1 MRLLKHWR
9 FVLLTL
15 VAMTALAAFSACGD
29 DDEGDDGGQTAAAT
43 TPAESPSGDE
53 RIDGGEL
60 TIQGNEFQSLDPHF
74 SSFAQDISLHR
85 MLWRGLYSLDTDNV
99 PVPAMAATDPD
110 VSADGKT
117 VTVTLQDGLTWSDGD
132 ELLAEDFVA
141 GILRTCNP
149 VNAGE
154 YQYVLTN
161 IIGCDAYYNAAA
173 GPDGEAGTADDL
185 TLDDASL
192 QPLHDAV
199 GVSAVDDLT
208 VEFSLNEPQPTF
220 PIILSLWMTFPVP
233 THLEPFA
240 SATPGTPGDWG
251 TDPAAL
257 AYNGPYVLD
266 SYTPQDQVELSP
278 NPSWSADY
286 SPVGKAPTLDKL
298 TIKFIDDLSQAAN
311 AYRNDELQATD
322 TDLTQLEA
330 LRSDFPDEYFKFLA
344 PSTRGVEIN
353 LDREPLDNV
362 DVRLALSRAIDRA
375 ALNVA
380 AVQGGNEPTTSWLP
394 EVTGGHPPDEFDD
407 IIGFNETEAKAALE
421 RAGYP
426 DGAGF
431 PTLEILVGDSPQ
443 AQAVAAFL
451 QESYRTILNI
461 ETTIA
466 VVDSPTR
473 SSRFREEQFDLFPGG
488 WIQDYP
494 DPENWIIGL
503 FDTPGTLNH
512 YNCSDP
518 AIDALVEA
526 ARFNTDD
533 TERRQQYLDAN
544 EIISTTMCGIAPYWH
559 ENNHWMRKTNVVGI
573 SENMTGQDGAM
584 GGDWAAESWGLSQ

>member
-1 MRLLKHWR
+1 MSSFKYWR
-9 FVLLTL
+9 L
-15 VAMTALAAFSACGD
+15 VAVSLFAITALLAFSACGD
-29 DDEGDDGGQTAAAT
+29 DDEGGGGDGDTPGATTAAA
-43 TPAESPSGDE
+43 GDGE
-53 RIDGGEL
+53 RIAGGDL
-60 TIQGNEFQSLDPHF
+60 IIQGNEFQSLDPHF

-85 MLWRGLYSLDTDNV
+85 MLWRGLYSLDTDNN
-99 PVPAMAATDPD
+99 PVPAMAESDPE
-110 VSADGKT
+110 VSADGTT
-117 VTVTLQDGLTWSDGD
+117 VTVTLREGLTWSDGD
-132 ELLAEDFVA
+132 DLLAEDFVA
-141 GILRTCNP
+141 GFLRTCNP

-161 IIGCDAYYNAAA
+161 IVGCDDYYNAAA

-199 GVSAVDDLT
+199 GVTAPDDLT
-208 VEFSLNEPQPTF
+208 VEFSLIDPQPTF
-220 PIILSLWMTFPVP
+220 PIIISLWMTFPVP
-233 THLEPFA
+233 VHIDRFA
-240 SATPGTPGDWG
+240 TATPGTPGDWG
-251 TDPAAL
+251 TDPAEL
-257 AYNGPYVLD
+257 AYNGPYQLD
-266 SYTPQDQVELSP
+266 SYTTQDNVVLSP

-286 SPVGKAPTLDKL
+286 SAVGAAPTLDTL

-330 LRSDFPDEYFKFLA
+330 WRNEFPDEYFKFLA
-344 PSTRGVEIN
+344 PSTRGLQMN
-353 LDREPLDNV
+353 HDRPPLDNF
-362 DVRLALSRAIDRA
+362 DVRLALSRAIDRE
-375 ALNVA
+375 ALNIA
-380 AVQGGNEPTTSWLP
+380 AVQGGNEPSTSWLP
-394 EVTGGHPPDEFDD
+394 EVTGGHPPDEFEDLV
-407 IIGFNETEAKAALE
+407 GFNETEAQAALE

-431 PTLEILVGDSPQ
+431 PTLEILVGDSPS
-443 AQAVAAFL
+443 AQATAAFL
-451 QESYRTILNI
+451 QESFRTVLNI

-518 AIDALVEA
+518 EIDALVEDA
-526 ARFNTDD
+526 KFNTNDE
-533 TERRQQYLDAN
+533 ERRQQYKDIN
-544 EIISTTMCGIAPYWH
+544 VIISETLCGIATYWH
-559 ENNHWMRKTNVVGI
+559 ENNHWTRKPNVVGI

-584 GGDWAAESWGLSQ
+584 GGDWAAEAWGFSE